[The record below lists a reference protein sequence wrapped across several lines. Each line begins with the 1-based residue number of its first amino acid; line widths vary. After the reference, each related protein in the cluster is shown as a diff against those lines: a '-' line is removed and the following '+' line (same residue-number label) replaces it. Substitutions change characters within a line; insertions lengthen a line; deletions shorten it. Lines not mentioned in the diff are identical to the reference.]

1 MRAVIGDSLEHDHIP
16 SFAALR
22 TAAEIENGGPL
33 TEAELKDLYN
43 NATAV
48 EVPKDVHV
56 DGPTYG
62 GKNTPAQ
69 IQADAAD
76 LPSAIQRDTEALRA
90 NLLSRGYDPSA
101 ADQAIQKIYLRNRQ
115 MGVIQ

>member
-1 MRAVIGDSLEHDHIP
+1 
-16 SFAALR
+16 
-22 TAAEIENGGPL
+22 L
-33 TEAELKDLYN
+33 TEAELKELYN

-48 EVPKDVHV
+48 EVPRDVHME
-56 DGPTYG
+56 GPTYG
-62 GKNTPAQ
+62 GKNSPTQ

-101 ADQAIQKIYLRNRQ
+101 VDQAIQQIYLRNRQ
-115 MGVIQ
+115 MGIIQ